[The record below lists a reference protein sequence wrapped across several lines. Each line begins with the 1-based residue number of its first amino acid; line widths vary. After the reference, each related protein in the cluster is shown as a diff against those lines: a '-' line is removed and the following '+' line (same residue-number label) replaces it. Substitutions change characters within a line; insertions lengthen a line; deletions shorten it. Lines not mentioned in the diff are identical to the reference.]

1 VSGDPVTDV
10 VESGAPTEETIV
22 GNVIGQVLPLAI
34 AITISPVPI
43 IAVILLLFTE
53 RPKPNA
59 AAFVVGF
66 FGGVTVFLTI
76 LIAAASSQDLSE
88 SDSTASTAS
97 FWIKILLGVL
107 LAFAA
112 YRQLRK
118 RPQPGEEPDEPKW
131 MAGISSF
138 TAGKSFGTGF
148 AIGAVNPKNVAMS
161 IAAAATISAGE
172 LGTGNEIATVVI
184 YAVIASLGV
193 VAPLVVA
200 IFMGAKSTEVLDEWK
215 AWLGQNNSVVMAVLF
230 AVFAAVLIG
239 KGIVGLTA

>member
-1 VSGDPVTDV
+1 M
-10 VESGAPTEETIV
+10 

-43 IAVILLLFTE
+43 IAVILLLFTD

-66 FGGVTVFLTI
+66 FIGVAVI
-76 LIAAASSQDLSE
+76 LGIFIAIASSQDLSD
-88 SDSTASTAS
+88 SNSTASTAS

-107 LAFAA
+107 LVFAA
-112 YRQLRK
+112 YRQLQQ
-118 RPQPGEEPDEPKW
+118 RPQAGEEPAPPKW

-138 TAGKSFGTGF
+138 TAGKSFGTGL
-148 AIGAVNPKNVAMS
+148 AVGAANPKNVAMS
-161 IAAAATISAGE
+161 IAAAATISAGA
-172 LGTGNEIATVVI
+172 LSTGNEIATVVI

-193 VAPLVVA
+193 LAPLVAA
-200 IFMGAKSTEVLDEWK
+200 IAMGAKSTAVLDEWK
-215 AWLGQNNSVVMAVLF
+215 AWLGQNNAVVMAVLF
-230 AVFAAVLIG
+230 LVFAAVLIG